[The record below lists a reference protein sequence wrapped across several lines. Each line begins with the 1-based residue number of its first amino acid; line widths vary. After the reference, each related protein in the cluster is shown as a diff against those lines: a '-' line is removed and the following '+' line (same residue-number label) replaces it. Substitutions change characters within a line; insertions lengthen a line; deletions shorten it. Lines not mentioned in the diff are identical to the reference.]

1 MTSRRSAVVGRP
13 SDRPIRSAYFES
25 HYSHHKPPVV
35 IDKDVEE
42 GVDNEVDEDVTGDEP
57 SLPSRF
63 FATKS

>member
-1 MTSRRSAVVGRP
+1 MTARLTPRDSYSTTHSARLAP
-13 SDRPIRSAYFES
+13 
-25 HYSHHKPPVV
+25 HHSHHKPPVV

-42 GVDNEVDEDVTGDEP
+42 GVDEAVDEDVTGDEP